1 MAGAEQHKLKEYL
14 LDQLTEAEEEQ
25 VELRL
30 LTDPDFA
37 EEYDIVVNEITDDYI
52 AGKFEGENL
61 KQIEA
66 YFFKPPERR
75 QKLKFALALKQRKSE
90 LLTAEGH
97 PKRSYRP
104 YLAIAATLLLVVGG
118 FYLWRLQFGQ
128 AAVDKG
134 LVALNSAF
142 REARPLEAR
151 ISKFDYA
158 PYVVTRSGEPARVNQ
173 NELSRAE
180 LALLQELKDKPS
192 PATHH
197 ALGKVFLAKKEF
209 DRAIEQFEEALKGDR
224 TNAQLYSDLGAAWLE
239 KGKID
244 LDKAQND
251 PTGAYGGNAVQEFGK
266 ALENID
272 GALKLNSSLPEAVFN
287 RALYHKYMKL
297 GPQEEADLREYIN
310 QEPNSQWADE
320 ARQRLRTLEA
330 ERKRLAE
337 SKEEKL
343 ERFRKGYRTHNDT
356 DAWELVSSY
365 QNRSGNLIVEQLLDA
380 YLASAAGASDEA
392 SENLSSLKYAGNLSR
407 ERAGDSFFSD
417 LVHFYAQAQ
426 PGQQNEVA
434 QARAVMKTAHEGWGQ
449 AKVEDSLSSFAQ
461 AKEQFQRSGN
471 YYESIVADYWVSF
484 CYYRQNKLK
493 ESLAIL
499 EPLMQHCENKRYL
512 WILNRLLY
520 LMSIVQFKLNEQSR
534 AMDFAN
540 RSADLAERIGDKVG
554 MINALSSLIE
564 YYRYLGDHQRA
575 FNCIKR
581 GFGVVDAIALD
592 PVQGAR
598 HYGFAANAFA
608 SANLFAASADYQQMA
623 LQFALQSGRSA
634 TIAPSYAFLAL
645 TNWKLGNY
653 DEARRNSQLAYDIAH
668 SHSDGPDDRNLM
680 AYASLQMANASR
692 LAGDFNTAIE
702 NYTRSIQLYTALDVP
717 THLYQAHKGRMLC
730 YLAENNDELTK
741 DEISTA
747 INLVETYRTKIFE
760 GNSRDTFFDTEQQV
774 YDTAIEFAYARM
786 HDTDQAFQY
795 SENSRGRSL
804 LDLINADTPRVA
816 NERNLDL
823 VFQSFSESLPLSEIK
838 RDLPPEVRLVQYAVL
853 HDRLLIWV
861 VSPNGAESSS
871 KSISASELTEKVFAY
886 LSAVSAAPAAGQSS
900 QLPVARELFDILI
913 APIESQLIG
922 KEVCIVPDKV
932 LNLLPFAALMSPA
945 GRYFVEDHVLEIS
958 PSASAFIKCTEIAR
972 QKEGQEI
979 ERVLSVGNPAFDR
992 DSYSYLSDLPSALR
1006 EAKEIASLYGSRK
1019 PLIGAEATTDSVMAE
1034 MKGAEVIH
1042 FALHSVVDKQFPL
1055 RSKFVFAK
1063 SRGGS
1068 AETLSAYEVYAMT
1081 LPRTRLVVL
1090 SSCQSGVERYYKGEG
1105 MIGLARPFI
1114 AAQVPLVVAS
1124 MWPIE
1129 SDSSAD
1135 IMISFHKHRAQEK
1148 ASTAEALAAA
1158 QREMLRNPDERYR
1171 QPYYWAAF
1179 TVIGGHANF

>member
-1 MAGAEQHKLKEYL
+1 MAEAEQNKLKEYL

-25 VELRL
+25 LELRL
-30 LTDPDFA
+30 LTEPAFA
-37 EEYDIVVNEITDDYI
+37 EEFDIVVNEITDDYI
-52 AGKFEGENL
+52 GGKFEGATL
-61 KQIEA
+61 KQVEQ
-66 YFFKPPERR
+66 YFFKSPARR
-75 QKLKFALALKQRKSE
+75 NKLKFALALKKHKSDLVAKRRSRKQFFQRS
-90 LLTAEGH
+90 L
-97 PKRSYRP
+97 R
-104 YLAIAATLLLVVGG
+104 IAASLLLVGGG
-118 FYLWRLQFGQ
+118 FYIWQVSSNSDLN
-128 AAVDKG
+128 KG
-134 LVALNSAF
+134 LAALQSAF
-142 REARPLEAR
+142 RAERPLEAR

-158 PYVVTRSGEPARVNQ
+158 PYATTRGPGTDKVDQ
-173 NELSRAE
+173 DELQLAE
-180 LALLQELKDKPS
+180 LTLRQALKSNPT
-192 PATHH
+192 PALHYG
-197 ALGKVFLAKKEF
+197 LGKVLLAKKQFDDAIKEF
-209 DRAIEQFEEALKGDR
+209 DEALKGDPN
-224 TNAQLYSDLGAAWLE
+224 NAQLYSDLGAAWLE
-239 KGKID
+239 KGKAD

-251 PTGAYGGNAVQEFGK
+251 PAGPDGGNAVQEFGK
-266 ALENID
+266 ALENIN
-272 GALKLNSSLPEAVFN
+272 GALKLNRNVLEAVFN

-330 ERKRLAE
+330 ERKRLSE
-337 SKEEKL
+337 TKEEKL
-343 ERFRKGYRTHNDT
+343 EHFRKSYRAHNDS
-356 DAWELVSSY
+356 DAWAIVSSY
-365 QNRSGNLIVEQLLDA
+365 QNRSGNLIVDQLLDG
-380 YLASAAGASDEA
+380 YLAAAGRGASDEA
-392 SENLSSLKYAGNLSR
+392 TENLSSLKYAGKLSL

-417 LVHFYAQAQ
+417 VVHFYAHAQ

-434 QARAVMKTAHEGWGQ
+434 QARAVMKTAHEGWGES
-449 AKVEDSLSSFAQ
+449 KVEDSLSSFIQ
-461 AKEQFQRSGN
+461 ARELFQRSGN
-471 YYESIVADYWVSF
+471 YYESIVANYWISF
-484 CYYRQNKLK
+484 CYYRQNKPK

-499 EPLMQHCENKRYL
+499 EPLIPQCEHKRYL

-540 RSADLAERIGDKVG
+540 RSADLAESIGDKVG

-598 HYGFAANAFA
+598 HYGFVATAFA

-634 TIAPSYAFLAL
+634 AISSNYAFLAL

-692 LAGDFNTAIE
+692 LAGDSVSAIE
-702 NYTRSIQLYTALDVP
+702 NYTRSIQLYTALDLP

-730 YLAENNDELTK
+730 YLAESNDQLAK
-741 DEISTA
+741 NEISTA
-747 INLVETYRTKIFE
+747 ISLAEKYRTKIFE
-760 GNSRDTFFDTEQQV
+760 GNSRDTFFDAEQQV
-774 YDTAIEFAYARM
+774 YDTAIEFAYSRM
-786 HDTDQAFQY
+786 HNTDEAFQY

-804 LDLINADTPRVA
+804 LDLINAETPRVA
-816 NERNLDL
+816 NERGLDL

-838 RDLPPEVRLVQYAVL
+838 QRLPPEIRLVQYAVL
-853 HDRLLIWV
+853 EDKLLIWV
-861 VSPNGAESSS
+861 VSPNGAESFS
-871 KSISASELTEKVFAY
+871 KSIAASELTEKVLEY
-886 LSAVSAAPAAGQSS
+886 LAAASAAPAAGQSS
-900 QLPVARELFDILI
+900 HLPVARELFNILI
-913 APIESQLIG
+913 APIESQLVG

-958 PSASAFIKCTEIAR
+958 PSASTFIKCTEIA
-972 QKEGQEI
+972 KDKAGEI
-979 ERVLSVGNPAFDR
+979 EGILSVGNPAFDR
-992 DSYSYLSDLPSALR
+992 ETYSYLSDLPSALR
-1006 EAKEIASLYGSRK
+1006 EAKEVASLYGSRK
-1019 PLIGAEATTDSVMAE
+1019 PLIGAEATTVSVKAE
-1034 MKGAEVIH
+1034 MEGAEVIH
-1042 FALHSVVDKQFPL
+1042 FAVHSLIDKQFPL

-1124 MWPIE
+1124 MWPVE
-1129 SDSSAD
+1129 SDSSTE

-1148 ASTAEALAAA
+1148 IPTAEALAVA